1 MSEVKTAGGVVH
13 RTKGDGEALWA
24 MGSLMEVKLGPD
36 DGDGTFGVMEVTQPP
51 GVATPLHVHHH
62 EAEAFFLLEG
72 SIAYEGGGELY
83 ELVAGDFLYLPRS
96 VPHRFRITGDR
107 PARFL
112 ALMAPAGL
120 TRLYAEVGHPALER
134 RIPDR
139 PTDEQLAAEIAR
151 WNEVA
156 PRYGL
161 EVLGPPLPVATD

>member
-1 MSEVKTAGGVVH
+1 MSDVKTASGVVH
-13 RTKGDGEALWA
+13 RPKGEGEALWA

-36 DGDGTFGVMEVTQPP
+36 DGDGTLGVMEVTQPP

-72 SIAYEGGGELY
+72 SISYEGGGELY
-83 ELVAGDFLYLPRS
+83 ELAAGDFLYLPKD
-96 VPHRFRITGDR
+96 VPHRFRIIGNG

-112 ALMAPAGL
+112 ALMTPAGL
-120 TRLYAEVGHPALER
+120 TDLYAEVGHPALER

-139 PTDEQLAAEIAR
+139 PTDQQVAEEIAR
-151 WNEVA
+151 WNEVG

-161 EVLGPPLPVATD
+161 EVVGPPLPVATD

>member
-1 MSEVKTAGGVVH
+1 MSDVKTASGVVH
-13 RTKGDGEALWA
+13 RPKGKGEALWA

-36 DGDGTFGVMEVTQPP
+36 DGDGTLGVMEVTQPP

-72 SIAYEGGGELY
+72 SISYEGGGELY
-83 ELVAGDFLYLPRS
+83 ELAAGDFLYLPKD
-96 VPHRFRITGDR
+96 VPHRFRITGND

-112 ALMAPAGL
+112 ALMTPAGL
-120 TRLYAEVGHPALER
+120 TDLYAEVGHPALER

-139 PTDEQLAAEIAR
+139 PTDQQVAEEIAR
-151 WNEVA
+151 WNEVG

-161 EVLGPPLPVATD
+161 EVVGPPLPIASA

>member
-1 MSEVKTAGGVVH
+1 MSDVKTAGGVVH
-13 RTKGDGEALWA
+13 RPKGKGEALWA

-36 DGDGTFGVMEVTQPP
+36 DGDGTLGVMEVTQPP

-72 SIAYEGGGELY
+72 SISYEGGGELY
-83 ELVAGDFLYLPRS
+83 ELAAGDFLYLPKDI
-96 VPHRFRITGDR
+96 PHRFRITGHD

-120 TRLYAEVGHPALER
+120 TQLYAEVGHPALER

-139 PTDEQLAAEIAR
+139 PTDQQVAEEIAR
-151 WNEVA
+151 WNEVG

-161 EVLGPPLPVATD
+161 EVVGPPLPVATD